1 MTSNFDKTAQVSREP
16 KTRTDSRGLSLSLG
30 HRVGKKTRA
39 GTAPALPKSDSVS
52 GRGPGSD
59 GLTRRVFANT
69 HEQLVL
75 RDAFLPT
82 PAPGASTVDQD
93 PPRVFAPGMRR
104 TVTGSGACTAE
115 HPRVSAPTVRATD
128 TETGACTA
136 EHPRVSAPTVRSTS
150 ARLRPHAVRSTAD
163 LANGEG
169 AMDGAA

>member
-1 MTSNFDKTAQVSREP
+1 MTSNFDKTAQVNREP

-30 HRVGKKTRA
+30 WVGKKTKA
-39 GTAPALPKSDSVS
+39 GTAPALPKSVSVS

-69 HEQLVL
+69 REQLVL

-93 PPRVFAPGMRR
+93 PPRVFAPGERR

-115 HPRVSAPTVRATD
+115 HPRVFAPTVRSTV
-128 TETGACTA
+128 TGSGACTA
-136 EHPRVSAPTVRSTS
+136 EHPRVFAPTVRST
-150 ARLRPHAVRSTAD
+150 
-163 LANGEG
+163 
-169 AMDGAA
+169 